1 MANPTV
7 GSWRKLKRIA
17 RYLEGRPRL
26 VMEYKWQR
34 EEEDLDGFADS
45 DWAGC
50 RSTGESTSGGA
61 IMVGSHFIKGWSRTQ
76 NSITVSSAE
85 AEEVAMCKLT
95 AELLGVT
102 NILKEWGEQKR
113 GVVYGDSSA
122 ALAVAKRKGS
132 GKLRHINV
140 GMLWIQ
146 EKQSR
151 EEVVS
156 NKIAGV
162 LTQADLMTKHLAAKG
177 ILGIATG
184 WVWR

>member
-1 MANPTV
+1 
-7 GSWRKLKRIA
+7 
-17 RYLEGRPRL
+17 
-26 VMEYKWQR
+26 
-34 EEEDLDGFADS
+34 
-45 DWAGC
+45 
-50 RSTGESTSGGA
+50 
-61 IMVGSHFIKGWSRTQ
+61 MVGSHFIKGWSRTQ
-76 NSITVSSAE
+76 NSITLSSAG
-85 AEEVAMCKLT
+85 AELVAVGKLT
-95 AELLGVT
+95 AEFFGVT

-151 EEVVS
+151 EEVVF

-162 LTQADLMTKHLAAKG
+162 LNPAD
-177 ILGIATG
+177 
-184 WVWR
+184 